1 MAKKK
6 AKKTK
11 AKKKVM
17 RRKEKVV
24 RKKKA
29 RKVKAKGKGLRPKA
43 KGEKVLGVVDHFFGN
58 ISVAGVRVKSP
69 VKVGDVVH
77 IKGHTTD
84 FVQKIESMQIQ
95 HERVLKAKKGD
106 DIGIKVKSKVRDHD
120 VVYLAAKEQGVTAQ
134 PSLPSFAAQR
144 PMMASRT
151 ESAPPPPAPS
161 AAPNPKTQAKK
172 PGSYSNTKFFKF

>member
-6 AKKTK
+6 APRQARGK
-11 AKKKVM
+11 AKKKAKA
-17 RRKEKVV
+17 RKKKVV

-29 RKVKAKGKGLRPKA
+29 RKVKARRKKVVRKKAGKVKA

-58 ISVAGVRVKSP
+58 ISVAGVKVKSP
-69 VKVGDVVH
+69 IKVGEVVH

-106 DIGIKVKSKVRDHD
+106 DIGIKVKAKVRDHD
-120 VVYLAAKEQGVTAQ
+120 IVYLATKEQGVSAGPMFVSPARPT
-134 PSLPSFAAQR
+134 PPLP
-144 PMMASRT
+144 
-151 ESAPPPPAPS
+151 
-161 AAPNPKTQAKK
+161 PKPEAKK